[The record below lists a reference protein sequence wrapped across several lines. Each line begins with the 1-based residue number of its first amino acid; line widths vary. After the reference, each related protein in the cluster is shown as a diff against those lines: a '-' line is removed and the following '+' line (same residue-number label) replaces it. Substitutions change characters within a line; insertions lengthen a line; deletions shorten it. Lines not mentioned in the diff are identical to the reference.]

1 MSRCILVACIFSLS
15 GLIGCGPSVVED
27 SQPGNLSYANNL
39 MSHINADT
47 QLDQKQIGVLLAE
60 SATSVS
66 QSLRKLAEIERAVHP
81 QAQISAG
88 PIPAQ
93 IGMADLA
100 SVDWTG
106 PAEPLLNKLAQS
118 SHYRLSV
125 IGKRPTVPLL
135 VAINSKNTPIA
146 TIIRDVSYQIQRDA
160 DIKIYPSRKRV
171 ELRYH

>member
-1 MSRCILVACIFSLS
+1 MSRCILIACVFSLL
-15 GLIGCGPSVVED
+15 GLIGCESSVVQD
-27 SQPGNLSYANNL
+27 NQPGNLSYTNNL

-47 QLDQKQIGVLLAE
+47 QLDQKQIGMLLAE

-106 PAEPLLNKLAQS
+106 PAEPLLDKLAKS
-118 SHYRLSV
+118 SHYKLNV

-135 VAINSKNTPIA
+135 VAINSKNIAVA
-146 TIIRDVSYQIQRDA
+146 TIIHDISYQIQRDA